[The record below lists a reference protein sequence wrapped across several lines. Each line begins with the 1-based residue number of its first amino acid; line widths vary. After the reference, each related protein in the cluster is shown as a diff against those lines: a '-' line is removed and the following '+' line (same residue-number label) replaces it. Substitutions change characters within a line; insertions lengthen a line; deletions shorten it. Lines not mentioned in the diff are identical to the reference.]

1 MELLQISSFWDISCL
16 KETKESSVIKMW
28 AILSYF
34 IKLHRFCMT
43 LSDYEGYAPNIRPL
57 EMRFFTQIAG

>member
-1 MELLQISSFWDISCL
+1 
-16 KETKESSVIKMW
+16 MW

-43 LSDYEGYAPNIRPL
+43 LSDYGGYAPNIRPL
-57 EMRFFTQIAG
+57 EMRYFYTNCWLTAKLLYL